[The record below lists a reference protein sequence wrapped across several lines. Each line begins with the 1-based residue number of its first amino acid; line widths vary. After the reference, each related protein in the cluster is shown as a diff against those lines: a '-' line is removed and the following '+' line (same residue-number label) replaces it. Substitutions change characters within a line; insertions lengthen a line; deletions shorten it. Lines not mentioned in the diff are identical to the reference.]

1 MAMQKL
7 AAVVH
12 CDGIQDDSLIKLAQ
26 LGTWGLHTSNV
37 HRQLLTYANKGN
49 NLPEPTFIQAPALD
63 SKSHPPQIVCEF
75 PILLPHE
82 HVANL
87 AEFYPERFATIFG
100 SHKINDFWSGAN
112 PSDPRLLRNPIEGA
126 DRSNILPIWIHGDG
140 VELGCDSLMLFSL
153 GSMLCSE
160 TL

>member
-63 SKSHPPQIVCEF
+63 SKIAP
-75 PILLPHE
+75 
-82 HVANL
+82 A
-87 AEFYPERFATIFG
+87 A
-100 SHKINDFWSGAN
+100 SGV
-112 PSDPRLLRNPIEGA
+112 RNP
-126 DRSNILPIWIHGDG
+126 NIA
-140 VELGCDSLMLFSL
+140 SA
-153 GSMLCSE
+153 
-160 TL
+160 